1 MLGDGYDHGDAAT
14 LGICSDETLCSTLPA
29 SGLDGHTSLSRRED
43 VKKGT
48 NGGSGKDEKGA
59 RSFTYLPES
68 LASLEFAFWELL
80 SSTLR
85 WAP

>member
-43 VKKGT
+43 VKKAQMVGVERM
-48 NGGSGKDEKGA
+48 KKVLV
-59 RSFTYLPES
+59 RSPTYRK
-68 LASLEFAFWELL
+68 A
-80 SSTLR
+80 
-85 WAP
+85 